1 MNETVV
7 FRNEL
12 GGYSTPYDK
21 DTLARLYYELQKENE
36 QLRARL
42 ENAVELPCVK
52 LVKTKEWINRE
63 KLGEILY
70 EWTVI
75 YIDKEGYFVVEP
87 CASKYAAES
96 RLAELK
102 GGRE

>member
-1 MNETVV
+1 MTISKKTLNEA
-7 FRNEL
+7 NEEIKAL
-12 GGYSTPYDK
+12 E
-21 DTLARLYYELQKENE
+21 AENAELK
-36 QLRARL
+36 ARL

-87 CASKYAAES
+87 CASKYAAKA
-96 RLAELK
+96 RLEELK